1 MSQAVPILDFLRLN
15 LALYEPSVY
24 KNSIASEDHTG
35 FPTNVSSLVN
45 GTQNAFSDGKLNHIG
60 WANVDIGTQSKLN
73 LYRNY
78 AVYKRFYDKGA
89 DKSFGLSTAMGQ
101 QSATASI
108 FSALMSNRN
117 GPWGFPT
124 WKQIRVSDTPLIR
137 KQRTESIITVVDDT
151 VLPRT
156 KKINGRFATFTR
168 KHGAIQQ
175 FNEAVIAHSIPLKF
189 DVGIM
194 LQGDDEE
201 YQLQRASL
209 SVPLGNEITFFD
221 NEGLNNKY
229 DRLDCKGKSYDA
241 IKEYYLDGKIDSYE
255 SPVDTFERI
264 RYSTTIF
271 PKRLNMYMSYVRERQ
286 LYAFPYNSDR
296 EKRTLTDVDDNFTAD
311 VATIDVRADGTS
323 IFVDRSMWPLDISQ
337 QHGSGISR
345 RMLFHDYYVQ
355 TTNNNAG
362 VFFTDYGILQNTYSS
377 FIDNASGKAAWISGK
392 LGQHL
397 RPAPL
402 YSRKHMLLETETV
415 RSPSGMKIDGITGQ
429 YNETSD
435 LSDMSDGEL
444 PCGEARWDTPKQS
457 GYHPFFNSY
466 GEYSSEIRAIG
477 KEYSIIPEFRISD
490 HISHYLS
497 DQFSGV
503 TQDNVGIFQTI
514 GADKLSCN
522 HERFSGSLFHP
533 TLNNGNGIDSRNS
546 KFFKTYSNSEFLK
559 HFDMI
564 VEDHKD
570 FVTPARIILK
580 CKVIKKFLP
589 YDGFY
594 PAQRTVNIAEQFWDS
609 YSENMIVNSSS
620 AGPEAAIALTS
631 SNVAGPL
638 RQYRGALSAGQFI
651 MRPLFAP
658 GVLFN
663 SIKAGV
669 ACDYPVIT
677 GSGIGGPHS
686 LGHWKDRITSFTD
699 GDSNLNYVLT
709 TGSTDNKLFHE
720 RIPFEAIVDPESYM
734 ANIAFCSNEPHPS
747 GSHVDVFGQSV
758 VWNGKGDTL
767 YKKMVNNF
775 LAEVPEFFLKN
786 DQFTT
791 LYSQPD
797 NDPNFGVAEEGK
809 MYKMRVK
816 IYKSLENTRHPIFA
830 SASVDSGVKLI
841 DSGSFPMVFP
851 PQYSSRDRENF
862 TMYSRP
868 SAFGPPS
875 RFIIDGVDSIVVPDD
890 FPFQPTVGSKVSKSL
905 RGILSSSLGTIWPY
919 EDVDWHPETRV
930 KFRTVGNLSTRKIL
944 FPTNIGNNSRI
955 GFNFPFTP
963 PYYDGEA
970 WADISFIATESRKY
984 SLKEIV
990 SSCHVDYL
998 RYYDQNTLPDIM
1010 PSSSFSFPNLR
1021 AVLRN
1026 HFRNRDAMQV
1036 NSSINIFNIEETPNG
1051 GHRWVIQPKFETP
1064 MFNFNDYSGSRITSN
1079 FSTRTVTTFAQ
1090 GKAAIP
1096 RGMWHQ
1102 YGRYPTK
1109 KEGVFLQVS
1118 DVPLSWRVWSTDPSG
1133 LWQNASTDAWINLQS
1148 NFGAYVF
1155 DPPDLTITGS
1165 LIDMALGAIAPLA
1178 GIADA
1183 VTGGELSEYQQR
1195 LRRQQRMTRER
1206 KRLQLYAQE
1215 SLQTAKQI
1223 GSLADLCGF
1232 KKRPVKMGQ
1241 VPSKK
1246 IVKEAVVAIPF
1257 VEEEG
1262 KRKFFTLK
1270 RSLISKAMMILND
1283 IETKGLRSSKKEK
1296 APDDLDDVVSS
1307 KTIQSAAV
1315 PKSYLNLVRQLKEF
1329 VFPPQFDFVNFKKS
1343 QPIAMYAFEFKY
1355 EFDRKDLQNIW
1366 QNVMPRSALS
1376 HDVDEATVSHD
1387 LIPSEFLGDGD
1398 ELPTKLRW
1406 MIFKVK
1412 QRAETEYYDKV
1423 AGLKKKRER
1432 RTALGELEFSNS
1444 IDDKVSYNWPYDFFS
1459 FVELVKVDATVDLNQ
1474 TEMSEDEDKINVKP
1488 IINKNIMNIKKEE
1501 FDKIKVTEVK
1511 KDEFLE

>member
-35 FPTNVSSLVN
+35 FPTNVSNLTN
-45 GTQNAFSDGKLNHIG
+45 GTQNAFLDGKLNHIG
-60 WANVDIGTQSKLN
+60 WSSVDIGTQSKLN

-78 AVYKRFYDKGA
+78 AVYKRFFDNGA

-156 KKINGRFATFTR
+156 KKINGRFVTFTR
-168 KHGAIQQ
+168 KYGAIQQ
-175 FNEAVIAHSIPLKF
+175 YNEAVVVHNMPLHI
-189 DVGIM
+189 DAGIM
-194 LQGDDEE
+194 AEGDDEE
-201 YQLQRASL
+201 YELQRVSL
-209 SVPLGNEITFFD
+209 TVPLGNEMTFFD
-221 NEGLNNKY
+221 NEALNTKY
-229 DRLDCKGKSYDA
+229 DRLDCKGRNYDA

-255 SPVDTFERI
+255 SPIDTFERV

-271 PKRLNMYMSYVRERQ
+271 PKRSNMYMSYVRDRQ
-286 LYAFPYNSDR
+286 LYSFPYNSDR
-296 EKRTLTDVDDNFTAD
+296 VKRTLTDVDDNFTAD
-311 VATIDVRADGTS
+311 VAVVDAFRADGTTR
-323 IFVDRSMWPLDISQ
+323 FVDRSMWPLDISQ
-337 QHGSGISR
+337 QQETTTLRAMS
-345 RMLFHDYYVQ
+345 FHDFYAQ
-355 TTNNNAG
+355 TTNNSVA
-362 VFFTDYGILQNTYSS
+362 FYTDYGILQNTYSS
-377 FIDNASGKAAWISGK
+377 FIDRASLKAAWITGD

-415 RSPSGMKIDGITGQ
+415 RSPSGMKIDGITGL
-429 YNETSD
+429 YNES
-435 LSDMSDGEL
+435 SNFADMTPKEIPS
-444 PCGEARWDTPKQS
+444 GEARWETSKQS

-477 KEYSIIPEFRISD
+477 KEYSIISEFRISD
-490 HISHYLS
+490 HVSHYLS
-497 DQFSGV
+497 GQFSGV
-503 TQDNVGIFQTI
+503 RQDNVGIFEVV
-514 GADKLSCN
+514 GASKLSCN
-522 HERFSGSLFHP
+522 YDRFSGSLYHP
-533 TLNNGNGIDSRNS
+533 TLNADQGITSNS
-546 KFFKTYSNSEFLK
+546 SDFFKTYSNSEFLK

-570 FVTPARIILK
+570 FTTPARIMLK

-589 YDGFY
+589 YEGFY
-594 PAQRTVNIAEQFWDS
+594 PAQRTVKIAEQFWDS

-620 AGPEAAIALTS
+620 IGPSAAIALTS
-631 SNVAGPL
+631 SSDAGPL
-638 RQYRGALSAGQFI
+638 RQYKGALSAGQFI

-669 ACDYPVIT
+669 ACDFPVIT
-677 GSGIGGPHS
+677 GSAVGGPYAV
-686 LGHWKDRITSFTD
+686 GHWKDRITSYTD
-699 GDSNLNYVLT
+699 GGSNPNYVLT
-709 TGSTDNKLFHE
+709 TGSTDNRLFHE
-720 RIPFEAIVDPESYM
+720 RIPFEAIIDPESYM
-734 ANIAFCSNEPHPS
+734 ANIPFCSNEPHPS
-747 GSHVDVFGQSV
+747 GSHTDVFGQSV

-767 YKKMVNNF
+767 YKKMINNF
-775 LAEVPEFFLKN
+775 LAEVPEFFLKD

-816 IYKSLENTRHPIFA
+816 IYKSIENTRHPIFA
-830 SASVDSGVKLI
+830 SASVDYGVKII

-868 SAFGPPS
+868 TAFGPPS
-875 RFIIDGVDSIVVPDD
+875 RLAIDGVTSMIVPDD
-890 FPFQPTVGSKVSKSL
+890 FPFQPTIGSKMTKGINSL
-905 RGILSSSLGTIWPY
+905 LSSSIGRIWPY
-919 EDVDWHPETRV
+919 DDVDWEPEKRIY
-930 KFRTVGNLSTRKIL
+930 FRTPANAANRNVTAV
-944 FPTNIGNNSRI
+944 IGNNSRF
-955 GFNFPFTP
+955 GYNFPFTP

-970 WADISFIATESRKY
+970 WADITFIADESKKY

-990 SSCHVDYL
+990 SKCHVDYL

-1010 PSSSFSFPNLR
+1010 PSSSFSFDNLN

-1036 NSSINIFNIEETPNG
+1036 NSSINIFNVEESPNG
-1051 GHRWVIQPKFETP
+1051 GHQWVIQPKFETP
-1064 MFNFNDYSGSRITSN
+1064 MFNFNDYSGSRTTSQ
-1079 FSTRTVTTFAQ
+1079 FSNRTVTTFAQ
-1090 GKAAIP
+1090 GKPSIP

-1109 KEGVFLQVS
+1109 KEGVYLQVS

-1133 LWQNASTDAWINLQS
+1133 HWKNWSTDAWINIQS

-1165 LIDMALGAIAPLA
+1165 LIDMALGAIGPFAN
-1178 GIADA
+1178 IADL
-1183 VTGGELSEYQQR
+1183 VSGGELSEYQQR
-1195 LRRQQRMTRER
+1195 LRRQQRMTKER

-1215 SLQTAKQI
+1215 SLQVAKQI

-1232 KKRPVKMGQ
+1232 RKRPVKMGQ

-1246 IVKEAVVAIPF
+1246 VVKEAVIAIPF

-1270 RSLISKAMMILND
+1270 RSLVSKAMMILDD
-1283 IETKGLRSSKKEK
+1283 IETKGLRSRKKERS
-1296 APDDLDDVVSS
+1296 PDDLDDTVSS

-1423 AGLKKKRER
+1423 TGLKKKKRR
-1432 RTALGELEFSNS
+1432 RTSLGQSEFANS

-1459 FVELVKVDATVDLNQ
+1459 FVELVKVDAAVDLNQ

-1488 IINKNIMNIKKEE
+1488 IINKNIKNIKKEE